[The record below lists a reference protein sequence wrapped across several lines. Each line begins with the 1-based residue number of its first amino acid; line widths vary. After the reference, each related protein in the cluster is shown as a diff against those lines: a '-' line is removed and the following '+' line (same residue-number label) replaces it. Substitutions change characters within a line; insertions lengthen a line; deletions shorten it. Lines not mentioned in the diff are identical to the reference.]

1 MAGEKWEDW
10 RDMHNHF
17 KCAADATWQAMMM
30 AMAGNPADGHEAFVH
45 ACLEKA
51 AERLGYRLVKGP
63 GQ

>member
-1 MAGEKWEDW
+1 
-10 RDMHNHF
+10 MHNHL
-17 KCAADATWQAMMM
+17 KCAAEATWQAMMLTM
-30 AMAGNPADGHEAFVH
+30 AALPAEAHEAFAQ

>member
-1 MAGEKWEDW
+1 LTVRQWEDW
-10 RDMHNHF
+10 RDMHNHL
-17 KCAADATWQAMMM
+17 KCAAEATWQAMMLTM
-30 AMAGNPADGHEAFVH
+30 AALPAEAHEAFAQ